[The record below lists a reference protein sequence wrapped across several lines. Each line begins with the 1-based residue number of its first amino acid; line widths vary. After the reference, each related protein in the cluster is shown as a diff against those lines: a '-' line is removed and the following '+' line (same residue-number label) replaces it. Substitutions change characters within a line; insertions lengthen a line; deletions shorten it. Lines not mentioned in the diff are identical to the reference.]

1 MSEEIKEVVVEEAVE
16 ATTEETVDV
25 MANVEIDHNKPI
37 MTVKKLLDAGAHF
50 GHQTKRWNPKMK
62 PYIYTKRNGIYII
75 DLQKTAE
82 KVTEA
87 YNALKKIVEE
97 GGKVIFVGTKKNCQE
112 TVQEEANRSGSFYA
126 TSRWLGG
133 TLTNFKTIQTRIKF
147 LRDIETME
155 KDGTFA
161 ALPKK
166 EVAQYYKE
174 KEKLEKA
181 LGGIKEMRKTPNA
194 LFVIDPLIEI
204 NAVKEA
210 RKLRIPVFGIV
221 DTNSDPDL
229 VDYVIP
235 ANDDSTKAVKLILQ
249 VMADAVVEAKGGDM
263 SKILVAYTDDE
274 ASATMDDVI
283 ANADQVEKERQARKA
298 AEAAAR
304 KAALE
309 RQQRKFN
316 KNPKFNKGEKK
327 AEGENAEGE
336 VKKPARK
343 PRVKKEAKVEEA
355 AAEVK
360 PVEEKVE
367 TVEVKAEETA
377 E

>member
-1 MSEEIKEVVVEEAVE
+1 
-16 ATTEETVDV
+16 
-25 MANVEIDHNKPI
+25 
-37 MTVKKLLDAGAHF
+37 
-50 GHQTKRWNPKMK
+50 MK

-75 DLQKTAE
+75 DLQKTAQ

-87 YNALKKIVEE
+87 YNALRKIVED

-112 TVQEEANRSGSFYA
+112 AVQEEANRSGSFYA

-133 TLTNFKTIQTRIKF
+133 TLTNFRTIQTRIKF
-147 LRDIETME
+147 LRDIEQME

-161 ALPKK
+161 LLPKK

-194 LFVIDPLIEI
+194 LFVIDPLIEL
-204 NAVKEA
+204 NAVREA

-274 ASATMDDVI
+274 AEATMDDVI
-283 ANADQVEKERQARKA
+283 ANADQVEKDRQARKA
-298 AEAAAR
+298 AELAAR
-304 KAALE
+304 KAAME

-316 KNPKFNKGEKK
+316 KNPRFKK
-327 AEGENAEGE
+327 EEGAEGEA
-336 VKKPARK
+336 KKPARK
-343 PRVKKEAKVEEA
+343 PRAKKPEAKVEEA
-355 AAEVK
+355 AA
-360 PVEEKVE
+360 PVEATAEATEAVVE
-367 TVEVKAEETA
+367 TVEEKAA